1 MLESAHLIRRPEFR
15 IERGKSELN
24 ALVAVSESPV
34 YNSLSASESHEGKP
48 SVTAAELVA
57 GLSRDMERIEL
68 ALRKLMLLR

>member
-1 MLESAHLIRRPEFR
+1 
-15 IERGKSELN
+15 LN
-24 ALVAVSESPV
+24 ATIAVSDSPV
-34 YNSLSASESHEGKP
+34 YHSLSDSDSQESKP

>member
-1 MLESAHLIRRPEFR
+1 M
-15 IERGKSELN
+15 N